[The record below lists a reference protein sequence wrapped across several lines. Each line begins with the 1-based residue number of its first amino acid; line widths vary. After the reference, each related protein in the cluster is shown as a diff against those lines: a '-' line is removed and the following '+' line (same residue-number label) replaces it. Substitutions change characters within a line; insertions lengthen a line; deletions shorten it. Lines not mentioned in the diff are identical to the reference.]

1 MSSLISH
8 EFPVLQENSDFVLC
22 RGEVEDTIFSPWLK
36 SLELKGI
43 KFIANRVPTSLTIN
57 EDTEC
62 VTEVVCGEEVYDT
75 DAFVLATGLSPLQ
88 SIIRNR

>member
-1 MSSLISH
+1 
-8 EFPVLQENSDFVLC
+8 VLC
-22 RGEVEDTIFSPWLK
+22 RGEVEDVIFSPWLK

-43 KFIANRVPTSLTIN
+43 KFIANRVPTNLTIN
-57 EDTEC
+57 KDTKC
-62 VTEVVCGEEVYDT
+62 VSEVVYGEEVYDA

>member
-1 MSSLISH
+1 
-8 EFPVLQENSDFVLC
+8 VLC
-22 RGEVEDTIFSPWLK
+22 RGEVEDAIFSPWLK

-62 VTEVVCGEEVYDT
+62 VSEVVCGEEVYDA